1 MVHRVVCRVLCDVIA
16 RGHVPGAAPNTRLF
30 GENARALGLTDLR
43 GVPDHRIIPPGRLL
57 CAVDRVKFVELEL
70 LLGVERLVHRCVE
83 ASVDAS
89 VEVIAQ
95 AMLEVQVAKVTGW
108 SVCARSWRSKSGVAS
123 PLVTRSRVTYVLDQG
138 RVEVGANL
146 GATRYFTCF
155 FVGARAWVVE
165 IVHFETF
172 VACLPRCFRV
182 AARMI
187 VN

>member
-16 RGHVPGAAPNTRLF
+16 RGHVPGAAPNTCLL

-146 GATRYFTCF
+146 GA
-155 FVGARAWVVE
+155 A
-165 IVHFETF
+165 
-172 VACLPRCFRV
+172 
-182 AARMI
+182 
-187 VN
+187 